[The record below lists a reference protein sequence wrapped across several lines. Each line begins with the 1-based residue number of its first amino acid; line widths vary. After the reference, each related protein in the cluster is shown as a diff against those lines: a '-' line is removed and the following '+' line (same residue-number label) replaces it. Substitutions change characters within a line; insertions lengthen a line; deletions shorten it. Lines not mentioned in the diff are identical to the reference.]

1 MKKLLLILVLSI
13 FLFSFASAN
22 INIPTAYW
30 KFNEAGFPTIANDSQ
45 GISNFTLN
53 NTVIRMQIGK
63 LGNSIRIN
71 NSNINFALNSSA
83 IPNSLI
89 LDNNTFT
96 IAFWI
101 NGSNGDGGT
110 GYEIIGRSGNTVNQW
125 SIGTTSGVNNVT
137 FNSNNIIQ
145 ISAPNITMNGSF
157 NRVVFVREGSG
168 TNQFKV
174 YVNNINYAN
183 KTLANNFSDNSNQL
197 KMGTT
202 NGASTGIN
210 IDDLRIYNNYAWTV
224 GDVSADWNSGFGV
237 ELRQEKVVLNSPAPN
252 QFLTS
257 SSFIFNST
265 IIGAP
270 TISNFINASYY
281 IYYSNNSLF
290 KYQTNTT
297 LVNNNSVLNITGF
310 SIPSQYYWDVFA
322 CGRNTTNSIICLN
335 SITPN
340 ITFTWGYNENSI
352 TFNASTIETSSE
364 GFRLNVSISSSV
376 SLISARLF
384 YNNTYYPS
392 TKTTSGLNTL
402 FDNILSIPSTTSQV
416 NKTFFW
422 ELNLDGTL
430 FNTTNNNQIVNT
442 LNLGVCSGST
452 NVRVFNFTS
461 ALETNLTRVNPYSF
475 EGTFDYFIGDGS
487 TVKSVSISNTSIAE
501 VSLCVSDISKNI
513 NLDAEISYG
522 FEGVNLS
529 LVSRKYFFQDA
540 VITNSTQNITLLLLD
555 SEDATTFILK
565 VLDNS
570 VQPVADALI
579 SILRYYPGE
588 GIFRT
593 VQIAKTDSTGQ
604 TVGFYE
610 AETVTYKHIITKNGV
625 VLLDTGQGGIVVG
638 QSIPFTL
645 TFTVGDSLVAPW
657 TYLNANS
664 TILTSLSYNKTS
676 ELVTFSYID
685 PTGSANL
692 GRLHVYQDS
701 LSNNTVTTICD
712 TPTTGSSATI
722 NCNMSGQSGTFV
734 AKGYV
739 TTSTNLQKVISFI
752 VETARAIFDKTGAFM
767 GWLILITVAMSV
779 LWNPSVGV
787 VLINVAIIFLGV
799 IGLLVFSPIAY
810 FSLIGI
816 SIILLILFRT

>member
-1 MKKLLLILVLSI
+1 MKKLLLILSLFFSI
-13 FLFSFASAN
+13 FLVYALTGNTNYTYDNFDDGI
-22 INIPTAYW
+22 INYSLWQNVSVSGAHSITETGGYLQVYSVAPTGHA
-30 KFNEAGFPTIANDSQ
+30 EI
-45 GISNFTLN
+45 IS
-53 NTVIRMQIGK
+53 
-63 LGNSIRIN
+63 
-71 NSNINFALNSSA
+71 NSSA
-83 IPNSLI
+83 LPSVSLI
-89 LDNNTFT
+89 KNLSLESYLFGDRGAGIAADGRAILTVFGVQINITDCCDNQVIRSKYNFLRK
-96 IAFWI
+96 
-101 NGSNGDGGT
+101 SNGDFDVYDDGVFSKT
-110 GYEIIGRSGNTVNQW
+110 ITPINNQILLFTNTNAV
-125 SIGTTSGVNNVT
+125 SSEAISRLYYVEYTTIDS
-137 FNSNNIIQ
+137 
-145 ISAPNITMNGSF
+145 
-157 NRVVFVREGSG
+157 
-168 TNQFKV
+168 
-174 YVNNINYAN
+174 
-183 KTLANNFSDNSNQL
+183 TLN
-197 KMGTT
+197 TT
-202 NGASTGIN
+202 LS
-210 IDDLRIYNNYAWTV
+210 
-224 GDVSADWNSGFGV
+224 
-237 ELRQEKVVLNSPAPN
+237 SP
-252 QFLTS
+252 
-257 SSFIFNST
+257 
-265 IIGAP
+265 
-270 TISNFINASYY
+270 
-281 IYYSNNSLF
+281 SNNSLH
-290 KYQTNTT
+290 
-297 LVNNNSVLNITGF
+297 IT
-310 SIPSQYYWDVFA
+310 S
-322 CGRNTTNSIICLN
+322 
-335 SITPN
+335 N
-340 ITFTWGYNENSI
+340 ITFNANFTLIPTDFVHNFTNATINIWRSNGTLFNKTTNIVLGNSSNSTTWNISSFNIGDYKWNVYACGLSGSNVLCSWGQNNFTFKWGLNQNAV
-352 TFNASTIETSSE
+352 TFNASTIETSLE
-364 GFRLNVSISSSV
+364 AFKLNITLPSSV

-645 TFTVGDSLVAPW
+645 TFTVGDSLVASW

-752 VETARAIFDKTGAFM
+752 LETARAIFDKTGAFM